1 MLTGRRVSPIVAIQF
16 RAHWASLRWTVY
28 ACILGMLL
36 CQCFT
41 PALLYLRDVAWTQP
55 WRLWTAHWVHLG
67 WWHLL
72 LNLLA
77 LGLIPDIF
85 AESSR
90 RFFLLLFFV
99 LPFLISVS
107 LWLWQPHLMY
117 YAGLSGVLHGLY
129 VALGLAAQ
137 AGSHRLERRMGQ
149 LICIGALIKV
159 GWEYT
164 TGISESQQLLGIPVV
179 LVAHQFGLIWGGLM
193 GAGYWIYHR
202 KDDLSKK

>member
-1 MLTGRRVSPIVAIQF
+1 MFASWRVVRIVALAF
-16 RAHWASLRWTVY
+16 RIHGTSLRWTVY
-28 ACILGMLL
+28 ACIAGMLL

-41 PALLYLRDVAWTQP
+41 PALMYLHDQAWCEP

-67 WWHLL
+67 WWHLI

-85 AESSR
+85 AEASR
-90 RFFLLLFFV
+90 RFFLLLFFT
-99 LPFLISVS
+99 LPLLISVC
-107 LWLWQPHLMY
+107 LWLFQPHLMY

-137 AGSHRLERRMGQ
+137 SGTHRLERRIGQ
-149 LICIGALIKV
+149 LICLGALIKV
-159 GWEYT
+159 GWEYS

-179 LVAHQFGLIWGGLM
+179 LVAHQYGLIWGALM
-193 GAGYWIYHR
+193 SAGYWIYHR
-202 KDDLSKK
+202 KAKNA